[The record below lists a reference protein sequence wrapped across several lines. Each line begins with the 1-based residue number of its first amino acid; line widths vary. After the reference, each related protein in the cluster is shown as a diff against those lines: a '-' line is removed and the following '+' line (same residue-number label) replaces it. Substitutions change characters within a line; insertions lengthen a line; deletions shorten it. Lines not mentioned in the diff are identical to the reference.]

1 MHFLNSKS
9 RIESI
14 DLLKGLI
21 IVIMALDHTRDFY
34 FQSPGLIDVTD
45 PSTSNLPLFLTRW
58 ITHFCAPTFSFLAG
72 LSAFMVGKR
81 KPKNELANFLVKRGL
96 WLVFLDFTVIA
107 FAWYFDVHFN
117 NVDFDVIGAL
127 GVSMIALAGLSY
139 LPKKIILTISLL
151 LIFGH
156 NLLDNI
162 HFEGN
167 IWWSFLHE
175 FNSFKIFNFTT
186 INVVYPLIPWI
197 GVMSLGYYFGIFY
210 EQSFD
215 ANNRKKLFNK
225 IGVVALVFFLILR
238 CTNTY
243 GDLTQWK
250 NYETGTQTFMSF
262 FNVTKYPPSLLYLCA
277 TLGVALLFLANA
289 EKWKGKIVDFFTV
302 FGRVPFFFYII
313 HLYFIHISAAVVAEL
328 SGNGWEIMVQSNFNP
343 DLKNFG
349 FTLPI
354 VYLIWIGII
363 LTLYPLCKK
372 FDSYKQNHKE
382 IWWLSYL

>member
-1 MHFLNSKS
+1 MNALAKS

-14 DLLKGLI
+14 DLLKGLV

-45 PSTSNLPLFLTRW
+45 PSANNLPLYLTRW

-72 LSAFMVGKR
+72 LSAFMVGKK
-81 KPKNELANFLVKRGL
+81 KPKNELASFLIKRGL

-107 FAWYFDVHFN
+107 FVWYFDIHFG
-117 NVDFDVIGAL
+117 NVDFDVIGSL
-127 GVSMIALAGLSY
+127 GISMIALAGLIY
-139 LPKKIILTISLL
+139 MPRKVILIFSLL

-156 NLLDNI
+156 NLLDSI

-167 IWWSFLHE
+167 IWWSILHE
-175 FNSFKIFNFTT
+175 FSSFKITNLLTYN
-186 INVVYPLIPWI
+186 IVYPLIPWI
-197 GVMSLGYYFGIFY
+197 GVMSLGYCFGSFY
-210 EQSFD
+210 EQPFD
-215 ANNRKKLFNK
+215 SNSRKKLFNF
-225 IGVVALVFFLILR
+225 IGIAAIVFFVLLR
-238 CTNTY
+238 WVNVY
-243 GDLTQWK
+243 GDLNHWK
-250 NYETGTQTFMSF
+250 NFETSTQTMMSF
-262 FNVTKYPPSLLYLCA
+262 FNVNKYPPSLLYLCA
-277 TLGVALLFLANA
+277 TLGVALLFLANS
-289 EKWKGKIVDFFTV
+289 EKWKGKVVDYFTV

-328 SGNGWEIMVQSNFNP
+328 TGYGWEIMVQSNFDP

-354 VYLIWIGII
+354 VYLIWIVII
-363 LTLYPLCKK
+363 LILYPLCKK
-372 FDSYKQNHKE
+372 FDLYKQNHKE